1 MADSLGSM
9 EPNDQTNMIKLLLSC
24 RKLEKLIEEQQNVLN
39 LLNHDLKEANELLK
53 IPPELRNTVNIGPVP
68 STKPFYPTSEA
79 PAFIKGRISL
89 LPERY
94 ATNKTAGVLKPS
106 FSNLVAM
113 SQNNGI
119 TQGAK

>member
-1 MADSLGSM
+1 M
-9 EPNDQTNMIKLLLSC
+9 
-24 RKLEKLIEEQQNVLN
+24 IEEQQNVLN

-68 STKPFYPTSEA
+68 STKPLYPTSEA